1 MKEKTR
7 KRIGLAQTDILWE
20 NVEEN
25 KKRAEEFFQKAKEN
39 HVELLLFPEM
49 SLTGFSMNVEKIT
62 KDWEE
67 QVEFFRERSLYY
79 EMTVVFGCAVP
90 VNDRQ
95 WINEDRQ
102 WINEDRKWVNEDRQW
117 INEDRKWVN
126 EDRQW
131 INEDQKETGDQQELF
146 SVHGAGKERE
156 EETEKKNYENHLF
169 VIENGRIRMDY
180 RKIHPFT
187 YGQEGEYFQGGKQII
202 TMEWEKTTLGA
213 FICYDLRFPE
223 IFQISSEDSAIIVVI
238 ANWPETRI
246 RQWDCLLQARAIENQ
261 CFIAGV
267 NRTGKGGGLSY
278 NGHSALYGPTGE
290 RMTVLCEEESLL
302 IGDVDVEEVRK
313 LREAFPVKK
322 DRKEALYSKNSLL
335 CV

>member
-49 SLTGFSMNVEKIT
+49 SLTGFSMNVEKTT

-102 WINEDRKWVNEDRQW
+102 WIND
-117 INEDRKWVN
+117 
-126 EDRQW
+126 
-131 INEDQKETGDQQELF
+131 DQKESGDQQELF

-169 VIENGRIRMDY
+169 VIENGRIGMDY

-322 DRKEALYSKNSLL
+322 DRKEALYSKNFLL

>member
-49 SLTGFSMNVEKIT
+49 SLTGFSMNVEKTT

-67 QVEFFRERSLYY
+67 QVEFFRERSRYY

-90 VNDRQ
+90 VNDR
-95 WINEDRQ
+95 
-102 WINEDRKWVNEDRQW
+102 
-117 INEDRKWVN
+117 
-126 EDRQW
+126 
-131 INEDQKETGDQQELF
+131 QELF

-187 YGQEGEYFQGGKQII
+187 YGQEGKYFQGGKQII
-202 TMEWEKTTLGA
+202 TMEWETTTLGA

>member
-49 SLTGFSMNVEKIT
+49 SLTGFSMNVEKTT

-95 WINEDRQ
+95 
-102 WINEDRKWVNEDRQW
+102 
-117 INEDRKWVN
+117 
-126 EDRQW
+126 
-131 INEDQKETGDQQELF
+131 ELF
-146 SVHGAGKERE
+146 SVHGERKERE

>member
-49 SLTGFSMNVEKIT
+49 SLTGFSMNVEKTT

-95 WINEDRQ
+95 WI
-102 WINEDRKWVNEDRQW
+102 NEDRQW

>member
-1 MKEKTR
+1 
-7 KRIGLAQTDILWE
+7 
-20 NVEEN
+20 
-25 KKRAEEFFQKAKEN
+25 
-39 HVELLLFPEM
+39 
-49 SLTGFSMNVEKIT
+49 
-62 KDWEE
+62 
-67 QVEFFRERSLYY
+67 
-79 EMTVVFGCAVP
+79 
-90 VNDRQ
+90 
-95 WINEDRQ
+95 
-102 WINEDRKWVNEDRQW
+102 
-117 INEDRKWVN
+117 
-126 EDRQW
+126 
-131 INEDQKETGDQQELF
+131 
-146 SVHGAGKERE
+146 
-156 EETEKKNYENHLF
+156 
-169 VIENGRIRMDY
+169 MDY

>member
-49 SLTGFSMNVEKIT
+49 SLTGFSMNVEKTT

-95 WINEDRQ
+95 WINEDRK
-102 WINEDRKWVNEDRQW
+102 WIND
-117 INEDRKWVN
+117 
-126 EDRQW
+126 
-131 INEDQKETGDQQELF
+131 DQKESGDQQELF

-322 DRKEALYSKNSLL
+322 DRKEALYSKNFLL

>member
-49 SLTGFSMNVEKIT
+49 SLTGFSMNVEKTT

-95 WINEDRQ
+95 WIND
-102 WINEDRKWVNEDRQW
+102 
-117 INEDRKWVN
+117 
-126 EDRQW
+126 
-131 INEDQKETGDQQELF
+131 DQKESGDQQELF

-322 DRKEALYSKNSLL
+322 DRKEALYSKNFLL

>member
-49 SLTGFSMNVEKIT
+49 SLTGFSMNVEKTT

-95 WINEDRQ
+95 WINEDR
-102 WINEDRKWVNEDRQW
+102 
-117 INEDRKWVN
+117 KWVN

-131 INEDQKETGDQQELF
+131 INEDQKESGDQQELF
-146 SVHGAGKERE
+146 SVHGERKERE

>member
-49 SLTGFSMNVEKIT
+49 SLTGFSMNVEKTT

-95 WINEDRQ
+95 WINE
-102 WINEDRKWVNEDRQW
+102 
-117 INEDRKWVN
+117 
-126 EDRQW
+126 
-131 INEDQKETGDQQELF
+131 DQQELF

>member
-49 SLTGFSMNVEKIT
+49 SLTGFSMNVEKTT

-90 VNDRQ
+90 VNDR
-95 WINEDRQ
+95 
-102 WINEDRKWVNEDRQW
+102 
-117 INEDRKWVN
+117 
-126 EDRQW
+126 
-131 INEDQKETGDQQELF
+131 QELF

>member
-1 MKEKTR
+1 MDEK
-7 KRIGLAQTDILWE
+7 
-20 NVEEN
+20 

-49 SLTGFSMNVEKIT
+49 SLTGFSMNVEKTT

-102 WINEDRKWVNEDRQW
+102 WIND
-117 INEDRKWVN
+117 
-126 EDRQW
+126 
-131 INEDQKETGDQQELF
+131 DQKESGDQQELF

-246 RQWDCLLQARAIENQ
+246 RQWDCLLQSRAIENQ

-322 DRKEALYSKNSLL
+322 DRNESLYSKNFLI

>member
-49 SLTGFSMNVEKIT
+49 SLTGFSMNVEKTT

-90 VNDRQ
+90 VNDR
-95 WINEDRQ
+95 
-102 WINEDRKWVNEDRQW
+102 
-117 INEDRKWVN
+117 
-126 EDRQW
+126 
-131 INEDQKETGDQQELF
+131 QELF

-313 LREAFPVKK
+313 LREDFPVKK

>member
-49 SLTGFSMNVEKIT
+49 SLTGFSMNVEKTT

-102 WINEDRKWVNEDRQW
+102 WIND
-117 INEDRKWVN
+117 
-126 EDRQW
+126 
-131 INEDQKETGDQQELF
+131 DQKESGDQQELF

-156 EETEKKNYENHLF
+156 EETEK
-169 VIENGRIRMDY
+169 
-180 RKIHPFT
+180 
-187 YGQEGEYFQGGKQII
+187 
-202 TMEWEKTTLGA
+202 
-213 FICYDLRFPE
+213 
-223 IFQISSEDSAIIVVI
+223 
-238 ANWPETRI
+238 
-246 RQWDCLLQARAIENQ
+246 
-261 CFIAGV
+261 
-267 NRTGKGGGLSY
+267 
-278 NGHSALYGPTGE
+278 
-290 RMTVLCEEESLL
+290 
-302 IGDVDVEEVRK
+302 
-313 LREAFPVKK
+313 
-322 DRKEALYSKNSLL
+322 
-335 CV
+335 

>member
-49 SLTGFSMNVEKIT
+49 SLTGFSMNVEKTT

-67 QVEFFRERSLYY
+67 QVEFFRERSRYY

-95 WINEDRQ
+95 
-102 WINEDRKWVNEDRQW
+102 
-117 INEDRKWVN
+117 
-126 EDRQW
+126 
-131 INEDQKETGDQQELF
+131 ELF
-146 SVHGAGKERE
+146 SVHGTGKERE

-202 TMEWEKTTLGA
+202 TMEWETTTLGA

>member
-49 SLTGFSMNVEKIT
+49 SLTGFSMNVEKTT

-67 QVEFFRERSLYY
+67 QVEFFRERSRYY

-90 VNDRQ
+90 VNDR
-95 WINEDRQ
+95 
-102 WINEDRKWVNEDRQW
+102 
-117 INEDRKWVN
+117 
-126 EDRQW
+126 
-131 INEDQKETGDQQELF
+131 QELF

-290 RMTVLCEEESLL
+290 RMTMLCEEESLL

>member
-49 SLTGFSMNVEKIT
+49 SLTGFSMNVEKTT

-95 WINEDRQ
+95 WINEDR
-102 WINEDRKWVNEDRQW
+102 KWVNEDRQW
-117 INEDRKWVN
+117 INEDQ
-126 EDRQW
+126 QW

-146 SVHGAGKERE
+146 FVHGAGKERE

-169 VIENGRIRMDY
+169 VIENGRIGMDY

-313 LREAFPVKK
+313 LREPFPVKK

>member
-49 SLTGFSMNVEKIT
+49 SLTGFSMNVEKTT

-90 VNDRQ
+90 VND
-95 WINEDRQ
+95 
-102 WINEDRKWVNEDRQW
+102 
-117 INEDRKWVN
+117 
-126 EDRQW
+126 
-131 INEDQKETGDQQELF
+131 QQELF
-146 SVHGAGKERE
+146 SVHGERKERE

>member
-49 SLTGFSMNVEKIT
+49 SLTGFSMNVEKTT

-90 VNDRQ
+90 VN
-95 WINEDRQ
+95 
-102 WINEDRKWVNEDRQW
+102 
-117 INEDRKWVN
+117 
-126 EDRQW
+126 DRQW

-169 VIENGRIRMDY
+169 VIENGRIGMDY

>member
-49 SLTGFSMNVEKIT
+49 SLTGFSMNVEKTT

-102 WINEDRKWVNEDRQW
+102 WIND
-117 INEDRKWVN
+117 
-126 EDRQW
+126 
-131 INEDQKETGDQQELF
+131 DQKESGDQQELF
-146 SVHGAGKERE
+146 FVHGAGKERE

-169 VIENGRIRMDY
+169 VIENGRIGMDY

>member
-49 SLTGFSMNVEKIT
+49 SLTGFSMNVEKTT

-102 WINEDRKWVNEDRQW
+102 WIND
-117 INEDRKWVN
+117 
-126 EDRQW
+126 
-131 INEDQKETGDQQELF
+131 DQKESGDQQELF

-322 DRKEALYSKNSLL
+322 DRKEALYSKNFLL

>member
-7 KRIGLAQTDILWE
+7 KRFGLAQTDILWE

-49 SLTGFSMNVEKIT
+49 SLTGFSMNVEKTT

-67 QVEFFRERSLYY
+67 QVEFFRERSRYY

-90 VNDRQ
+90 VNDR
-95 WINEDRQ
+95 
-102 WINEDRKWVNEDRQW
+102 
-117 INEDRKWVN
+117 
-126 EDRQW
+126 
-131 INEDQKETGDQQELF
+131 QELF

-187 YGQEGEYFQGGKQII
+187 YGQEGKYFQGGKQII
-202 TMEWEKTTLGA
+202 TMEWETTTLGA

>member
-49 SLTGFSMNVEKIT
+49 SLTGFSMNVEKTT

-67 QVEFFRERSLYY
+67 QVKFFRERSLYY
-79 EMTVVFGCAVP
+79 EMTVVFGCAVR

-95 WINEDRQ
+95 WI
-102 WINEDRKWVNEDRQW
+102 
-117 INEDRKWVN
+117 N

-146 SVHGAGKERE
+146 SGHGAGKERE